1 MEFESL
7 LDDELP
13 EWLNGTQKFRWIS
26 EITGELQRNILGVIR
41 NLVCRDCYGNI
52 FFNLK
57 WKRWKG

>member
-1 MEFESL
+1 MEFES
-7 LDDELP
+7 
-13 EWLNGTQKFRWIS
+13 WKFRWIS

-57 WKRWKG
+57 WKRWKEG